1 MSSLPTGVR
10 RMCGIWPVRFTVR
23 FSSEAPEMACRTD
36 DVLPAMES
44 ALQWGSQTV
53 DKVQN
58 KARGV
63 VDGVV
68 LWGGE
73 AGLGYGLC
81 NFRWGGQDRPRGVS
95 DIGAKARRKGSEPC
109 GYIWGK
115 SVQPRGTGRQCK
127 GPEVSCV
134 ARVGKGQ
141 QGAQCGCSWESPGAG
156 MVVVRWGC
164 RW

>member
-1 MSSLPTGVR
+1 
-10 RMCGIWPVRFTVR
+10 MCGIWPVRFTVR

-68 LWGGE
+68 L
-73 AGLGYGLC
+73 
-81 NFRWGGQDRPRGVS
+81 
-95 DIGAKARRKGSEPC
+95 
-109 GYIWGK
+109 
-115 SVQPRGTGRQCK
+115 
-127 GPEVSCV
+127 
-134 ARVGKGQ
+134 
-141 QGAQCGCSWESPGAG
+141 
-156 MVVVRWGC
+156 
-164 RW
+164 